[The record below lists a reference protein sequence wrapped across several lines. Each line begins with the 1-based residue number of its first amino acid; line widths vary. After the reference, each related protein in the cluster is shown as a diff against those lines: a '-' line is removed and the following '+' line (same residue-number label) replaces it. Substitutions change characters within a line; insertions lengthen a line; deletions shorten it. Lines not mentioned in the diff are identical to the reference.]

1 MEGEGNMATS
11 TVSTKKKLEI
21 FSLDD
26 ITVQLVEPIDPKY
39 AAKQTES
46 VLDLSVGK
54 LDATSPLDS
63 TFETID
69 TLEDSIN
76 SVVPK
81 VPIIV
86 DDKLEKIK
94 ITVKK
99 KMAKKTVREELKDIH
114 YDEAPELANLE
125 NTLILNAEILRLEL
139 EKSRVSEKKASNNR
153 IGRNIIV
160 AMFSLLIVFSFLL
173 PYFVEY
179 VL

>member
-1 MEGEGNMATS
+1 MNGTA
-11 TVSTKKKLEI
+11 TKKKLEI

-26 ITVQLVEPIDPKY
+26 INVSFVEPIDEKY
-39 AAKQTES
+39 LEKQTAPILETA
-46 VLDLSVGK
+46 VGK
-54 LDATSPLDS
+54 LDSTSPLDS
-63 TFETID
+63 TFQTID
-69 TLEDSIN
+69 TLEDSID
-76 SVVPK
+76 SVAPK

-99 KMAKKTVREELKDIH
+99 KMAKKTVQEELKDIH